1 MLFEKTLSFVEKCF
15 RPWWCF
21 KALYYC
27 GESWK
32 LQTWLSWGANITGH
46 KLRDLFFI
54 WKKGARTKLLEKLLG
69 KKKTPSRKIPSKKL
83 LAEKLLGKK
92 TRFSILLPLR
102 GNPRTWTKTEGEHSP
117 SDCMSSNLDKN
128 FHYEWWSGPRSAVV
142 QYWGNLW
149 SGWSK
154 LRSLDRMLK
163 IRLIYEPGNAQR
175 TRY

>member
-69 KKKTPSRKIPSKKL
+69 KKKTPSRKTPRQKN
-83 LAEKLLGKK
+83 
-92 TRFSILLPLR
+92 SILDSLAS
-102 GNPRTWTKTEGEHSP
+102 EGE
-117 SDCMSSNLDKN
+117 SSNLDKN
-128 FHYEWWSGPRSAVV
+128 GGGTFP
-142 QYWGNLW
+142 
-149 SGWSK
+149 
-154 LRSLDRMLK
+154 LRLYVL
-163 IRLIYEPGNAQR
+163 EPGQKLSLWMMEWAALSCSAILRQPVVRVKQASFPWPNAKNQINIWAR
-175 TRY
+175 QCPAYQILTW